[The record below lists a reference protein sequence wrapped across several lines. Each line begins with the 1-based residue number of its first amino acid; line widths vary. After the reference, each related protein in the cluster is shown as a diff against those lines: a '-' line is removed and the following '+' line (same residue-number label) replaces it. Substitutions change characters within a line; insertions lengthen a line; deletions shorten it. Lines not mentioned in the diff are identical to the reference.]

1 MILPRMPATCHHP
14 HQTCTD
20 SNGSYMKISCSSCGA
35 VLFQNYMTQFDKDL
49 FKWKFGVEEEL
60 AMEPIQACN
69 LPTHPRHW
77 EDHRS
82 LAEILSSYVEQKES
96 KEDSTAVPAPSTPPW
111 KEAVG
116 VVVPPGLHPDWWPHL
131 NQVERN
137 ILIRLAEGKLAGPIE
152 EVS

>member
-1 MILPRMPATCHHP
+1 
-14 HQTCTD
+14 
-20 SNGSYMKISCSSCGA
+20 MKISCSSCGA
-35 VLFQNYMTQFDKDL
+35 VLFQNYLTQFDKDL

-82 LAEILSSYVEQKES
+82 LAEILSSVDPTQRI
-96 KEDSTAVPAPSTPPW
+96 STAIPAPRTPPW
-111 KEAVG
+111 NTAVG
-116 VVVPPGLHPDWWPHL
+116 VIVPPGLHPDWWRHL

-137 ILIRLAEGKLAGPIE
+137 ILIRLAEGRLAGPIE